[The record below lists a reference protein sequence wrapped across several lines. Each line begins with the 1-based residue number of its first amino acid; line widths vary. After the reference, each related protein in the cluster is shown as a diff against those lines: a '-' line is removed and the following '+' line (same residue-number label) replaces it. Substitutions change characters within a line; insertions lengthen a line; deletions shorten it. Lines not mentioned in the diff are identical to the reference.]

1 MKQGI
6 IGSLLVVLF
15 GFCLLPS
22 VANTWTPQDFVRL
35 VKTVEVKGEVAA
47 PGVYEGA
54 WDADVETILAA
65 AGGAGEEADLSGI
78 RLSQIVANESVI
90 VIPKKSEQ
98 PKISINSASLE
109 ELDTLDGI
117 GPAIA
122 QRIIDYREE
131 HPFSSL
137 EELKNVKGIGDK
149 LYDKIKDSITL

>member
-6 IGSLLVVLF
+6 IGSLLAVLF

-47 PGVYEGA
+47 PGVYEVA

-98 PKISINSASLE
+98 PKKQPDLPIFRPLLPSSPQSAARALQRR
-109 ELDTLDGI
+109 LPTNNDTDNFYL
-117 GPAIA
+117 
-122 QRIIDYREE
+122 
-131 HPFSSL
+131 
-137 EELKNVKGIGDK
+137 
-149 LYDKIKDSITL
+149 

>member
-1 MKQGI
+1 M
-6 IGSLLVVLF
+6 
-15 GFCLLPS
+15 
-22 VANTWTPQDFVRL
+22 
-35 VKTVEVKGEVAA
+35 
-47 PGVYEGA
+47 
-54 WDADVETILAA
+54 
-65 AGGAGEEADLSGI
+65 
-78 RLSQIVANESVI
+78 I